1 MKLSG
6 CYLVSPKVLT
16 LAGGAPIQDDAS
28 QSWQVDASCF
38 GEATFSLGGPYM
50 GSLWCGGW
58 ILPEQASQDS
68 KSQVKVILF
77 TASPQKSGASPVVQ
91 R

>member
-6 CYLVSPKVLT
+6 CHPESLQVLT

-28 QSWQVDASCF
+28 QGWQVDASCC
-38 GEATFSLGGPYM
+38 GEATFSLGGPYT
-50 GSLWCGGW
+50 GSLWHGGS
-58 ILPEQASQDS
+58 ILPEQARQDS

-77 TASPQKSGASPVVQ
+77 TASPQQSGASLVVQ